1 MKGNKMAKQIT
12 AVTASSMTK
21 WLTCQRAYH
30 YRYNLGIRS
39 TKSSDALRFGT
50 AWHKAM
56 EERAHGKGLD
66 DSFHAAIV
74 GTSADDVNYGMLYGM
89 LKAYWTVYGER
100 DQWAIA
106 PEVEFMHKITGCN
119 SFRAAGKLDGIG
131 DDGVNPI
138 IVEHKT
144 TSEAID
150 PGSDYWMRLRFNVQM
165 LQYVTAYYTEHKT
178 IPVVVYDVIKKTGL
192 RPSKVPV
199 LDANGLKTV
208 LNADGQRVFLD
219 NGKPRQAAADG
230 MTLLT
235 RPENAE
241 EFAVRVYDDIM
252 SRPDF
257 YFQRKNLTVLQDD
270 ILLFKEQRVAICK
283 QLDAAKKMEKK
294 LGHHAYTRNCS
305 ATTCKFCDFSM
316 FCMTNITP
324 DVSSLPEG
332 YEVKRA
338 HEELEITTQE

>member
-1 MKGNKMAKQIT
+1 MAKQIT

-56 EERAHGKGLD
+56 EERASGKGLD
-66 DSFHAAIV
+66 DSFHAAII
-74 GTSADDVNYGMLYGM
+74 GTTADDVNYGMLYGM
-89 LKAYWTVYGER
+89 LKAYWNVYGER
-100 DQWAIA
+100 DQWAIE
-106 PEVEFMHKITGCN
+106 PEVEFMHKIKGAN
-119 SFRAAGKLDGIG
+119 SFRAAGKLDGVG
-131 DDGVNPI
+131 NNGTNTV

-150 PGSDYWMRLRFNVQM
+150 SGSDYWMRLRFNMQM
-165 LQYVTAYYTEHKT
+165 LQYVTAYHTEHGV
-178 IPVVVYDVIKKTGL
+178 IPEVVYDVAKKPAM

-199 LDANGLKTV
+199 LDEKGDKVVNDANGNRCYL
-208 LNADGQRVFLD
+208 A
-219 NGKPRQAAADG
+219 NGKPRQAASDG
-230 MTLLT
+230 MMLMT

-257 YFQRKNLTVLQDD
+257 YFQRKNVTVLEDD
-270 ILLFKEQRVAICK
+270 IAIFKAQRLAICK
-283 QLDAAKKMEKK
+283 QLDAAAKVSKFI
-294 LGHHAYTRNCS
+294 GPHAYTRNCS
-305 ATTCKFCDFSM
+305 ATTCKFCDYAM
-316 FCMTNITP
+316 FCMTNILP
-324 DVSSLPEG
+324 EVNSLPEG
-332 YEVKRA
+332 FEVKRA
-338 HEELEITTQE
+338 HEELEITQE